1 MPSEARARKRK
12 TRLDPSRITPQ
23 KAFAARGECFFCA
36 PRGRYHH
43 SMTVRVHSIE
53 FFRLPMRTRF
63 PFRYGIANLTELP
76 HLFVLVTV
84 ECFGKTSTGISADGL
99 PPKWFTK
106 NLDTRF
112 EQDDLPEMLAVIRH
126 AADLAL
132 DLGSQPNLFLWWRQ
146 LYSQQQRWAS
156 EQTIPPLLAGLGAS
170 LIERATIDACCR
182 GLGTTLFDALKT
194 NRFEI
199 DLGSV
204 RGSLSGAQPADF
216 LSESP
221 LESVRLRHT
230 IGMADP
236 LTSDEIDPASRLDD
250 GLPHSLVDNIR
261 VYGLDHFKI
270 KLQGDVDQD
279 RDRLTRIAK
288 LLAEHVGPRTRF
300 TLDANEQYRD
310 IEAFRDAWQQ
320 LRSSA
325 VIREFIDRSL
335 VFVEQPLHRDHSL
348 CEDVRIELG
357 GWQDAPPIII
367 DESDASLDSL
377 PIALSLGY
385 SGTSHKNCKGIF
397 KGLINAATIR
407 SGAAS
412 SGARILS
419 AEDLGNVGPVALPQD
434 LAMVAALSIDHVE
447 RNGHHYF
454 AGLSMFPRSVQQRI
468 VENYPDLYHINERG
482 FATLSVLD
490 GRLNLQSVNASPFG
504 VAEIPMTALIEPWD
518 F

>member
-1 MPSEARARKRK
+1 
-12 TRLDPSRITPQ
+12 
-23 KAFAARGECFFCA
+23 
-36 PRGRYHH
+36 
-43 SMTVRVHSIE
+43 MTIRVHSIE
-53 FFRLPMRTRF
+53 FFRVPMRTRF

-76 HLFVLVTV
+76 HLFVRVTA
-84 ECFGKTSTGISADGL
+84 ECDGQMSSGISADGL

-112 EQDDLPEMLAVIRH
+112 EQDDLPEMLAVIRY

-132 DLGSQPNLFLWWRQ
+132 DLGSQPNLFHWWRQ
-146 LYSQQQRWAS
+146 LYSEQQRWADA
-156 EQTIPPLLAGLGAS
+156 QTIPPLLAGLGAS

-182 GLGTTLFDALKT
+182 GLGTTLFEALKS

-199 DLGSV
+199 DLGAV
-204 RGSLSGAQPADF
+204 RGSLIGNQPADF
-216 LSESP
+216 LAKSP

-236 LTSDEIDPASRLDD
+236 LTRDEIDPADRLDD

-261 VYGLDHFKI
+261 AYGLDHFKI
-270 KLQGDVDQD
+270 KLQGDVHQD
-279 RDRLTRIAK
+279 RERLTRIAK
-288 LLAEHVGPRTRF
+288 LVSEHVGPRARF
-300 TLDANEQYRD
+300 TLDANEQYGN
-310 IEAFRDAWQQ
+310 IKAFHDAWQQ
-320 LRSSA
+320 LRSSR
-325 VIREFIDRSL
+325 VIREFIDQSL
-335 VFVEQPLHRDHSL
+335 VFVEQPLHRDQSL

-385 SGTSHKNCKGIF
+385 CGTSHKNCKGIF

-407 SGAAS
+407 SAAEGP
-412 SGARILS
+412 GARILS
-419 AEDLGNVGPVALPQD
+419 AEDLGNVGPVALQQD

-454 AGLSMFPRSVQQRI
+454 AGLSMFPQSTQQQI
-468 VENYPDLYHINERG
+468 VENHPDLYHLNERG
-482 FATLSVLD
+482 FATLSVIG
-490 GRLNLQSVNASPFG
+490 GRLALQSVNASPFG
-504 VAEIPMTALIEPWD
+504 AAEIPESALIEPWE